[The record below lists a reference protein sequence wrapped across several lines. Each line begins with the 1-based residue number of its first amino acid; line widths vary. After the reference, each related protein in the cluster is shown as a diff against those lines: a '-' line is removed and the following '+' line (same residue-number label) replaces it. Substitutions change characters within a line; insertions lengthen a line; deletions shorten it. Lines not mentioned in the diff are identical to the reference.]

1 MAHYERDKDE
11 LLRRLRKIEG
21 QVRGLQRMIE
31 DDRYCVDVLNQVAA
45 VKAAL
50 GRVGLIL
57 LEGHTRGCVSRAIK
71 EGEGDAAIKE
81 LMEVVEKL
89 AK

>member
-1 MAHYERDKDE
+1 MAHYERDKDD

-31 DDRYCVDVLNQVAA
+31 EDRYCVDVLNQVAA

-50 GRVGLIL
+50 GSVGLIL
-57 LEGHTRGCVSRAIK
+57 LEGHTRGCVTRAIK